1 MAISFDEVTGF
12 LYGAGELLEG
22 WAGTRADLVQA
33 AHEHFPGKA
42 FCLVQRWILVELPP
56 DEVQTLTNGI
66 APMVI
71 FAHDVIH
78 DSRGRF
84 APRSWVRSTYG
95 VSYDHPCM
103 FETRSTVY
111 LLIGDGYRK
120 EAKLELVLS
129 LQP

>member
-1 MAISFDEVTGF
+1 MVISLDEVTEF

-22 WAGTRADLVQA
+22 WTGTRVDLVQA
-33 AHEHFPGKA
+33 AHERFSGKA

-56 DEVQTLTNGI
+56 EEVEPLPNGI

-78 DSRGRF
+78 DSRRRF
-84 APRSWVRSTYG
+84 APRPWVRSTYA
-95 VSYDHPCM
+95 VSFEHPCM
-103 FETRSTVY
+103 FETRSTIY
-111 LLIGDGYRK
+111 LLVGDGYRK
-120 EAKLELVLS
+120 QAKLELVLS